1 MSVIKLP
8 QKEMNIH
15 THTHTQG
22 QLASEGELERYV
34 DWRFVVFLTI
44 QNNEKGPFFRLWKN
58 VEISLAS

>member
-1 MSVIKLP
+1 MIKLP

-22 QLASEGELERYV
+22 QLASGAELGSYV
-34 DWRFVVFLTI
+34 DWRFAGFLTV

-58 VEISLAS
+58 VEI

>member
-22 QLASEGELERYV
+22 QLASEVELERYV
-34 DWRFVVFLTI
+34 DLRFVVFLTI
-44 QNNEKGPFFRLWKN
+44 QNNEKGPLFRLWKN
-58 VEISLAS
+58 VEI